1 MLFRSFCPASS
12 FADVDTYVDTYAH
25 PKIQTDWKLTVKY
38 STNVINAKVGKV
50 NTPF

>member
-12 FADVDTYVDTYAH
+12 FADVDTYAH